1 MKRILL
7 KLAVSVLAFVLGV
20 TVSVL
25 WRFHTYADAPACLAD
40 ISADM
45 PDPTLSV
52 DGVVIGCGADITQ
65 TSYILSNGS
74 EITRVCQHY
83 LSAAQ
88 ANNVFQAKRAGFDM
102 VEWSANLD
110 SNGRRIGEKVVVI
123 SGHTFVRLSIQGNTL
138 CETRAPSFDKL
149 RWFENGGFH

>member
-1 MKRILL
+1 MKHILL
-7 KLAVSVLAFVLGV
+7 KVVVSVLAFGLGV
-20 TVSVL
+20 SVSVL
-25 WRFHTYADAPACLAD
+25 WRFHAYADAPACLAD

-45 PDPTLSV
+45 PNPTLSV

-65 TSYILSNGS
+65 TSYILSNGA

-83 LSAAQ
+83 LSAEQ
-88 ANNVFQAKRAGFDM
+88 ANNVFQARRAGLEM
-102 VEWSANLD
+102 IAWAANLD

-149 RWFENGGFH
+149 RLFENGGFH